1 MATTKDLMDALD
13 KLTKPTNANKFPGMP
28 SDRTIIENYIKKK
41 YPAYP
46 QFDTAAERKKFMDD
60 TYKLVEQEVKMHIFT
75 VKATYTGIK
84 DGIKQVQA
92 TIKATIA
99 GALQPSVLPNAG
111 GPSVPNP
118 LRTIQEA
125 TAKVNQMLAILNG
138 LINQFVSL
146 LGAAMKIE
154 LAVPDS
160 VVALINIIADLK
172 IAIQNIPTV

>member
-1 MATTKDLMDALD
+1 MATTEQLMTALD
-13 KLTKPTNANKFPGMP
+13 KLTKPAPENKFPGMP
-28 SDRTIIENYIKKK
+28 SDKTIIENYIKKK
-41 YPAYP
+41 YGLDKMGLTKEEAKA
-46 QFDTAAERKKFMDD
+46 FVDE

-75 VKATYTGIK
+75 IKASYTGIK

-99 GALQPSVLPNAG
+99 GATQPSVLPNAG

-118 LRTIQEA
+118 LSIIQEA

-146 LGAAMKIE
+146 LSSAIKIQ
-154 LAVPDS
+154 LPVPDS

-172 IAIQNIPTV
+172 IAIQAIPTV

>member
-1 MATTKDLMDALD
+1 MATTAQLMAALD

-28 SDRTIIENYIKKK
+28 DDKIIIENYIKKK
-41 YPAYP
+41 YPTYA

-118 LRTIQEA
+118 LSTIQEA

-172 IAIQNIPTV
+172 IAIQAIPTV